1 MCSSTL
7 LPIGNIALDLALPCL
22 YIPDRECTLGATT
35 RTSTAAMIELT
46 SAKDLGKT
54 IRDARTKMGLPQAEA
69 ALLCGVG
76 IRFLSDLE
84 NGKETVR
91 LEQSLKV
98 IAGLGLALT
107 IGPKKPFWSK
117 DGRTA

>member
-1 MCSSTL
+1 M
-7 LPIGNIALDLALPCL
+7 P
-22 YIPDRECTLGATT
+22 
-35 RTSTAAMIELT
+35 TSTAAIIELT
-46 SAKDLGKT
+46 SAKALGQA
-54 IRDARTKMGLPQAEA
+54 IRDARAKMDLRQAQA

-91 LEQSLKV
+91 LEQALKV
-98 IAGLGLALT
+98 IAGLGLALS
-107 IGPKKPFWSK
+107 IGPKQPFWSK